1 MLGVAGGKGH
11 SCANGH
17 DAESMKTALA
27 GKGLGV
33 ESADRT
39 VREVAE
45 ASGQDAF
52 KVIGAMAQ
60 VRK

>member
-1 MLGVAGGKGH
+1 MMAIVIQDGK
-11 SCANGH
+11 
-17 DAESMKTALA
+17 D
-27 GKGLGV
+27 
-33 ESADRT
+33 ADRT